1 MEKEKEIV
9 AIGGN
14 RLGKSLLAEQRK
26 HYDAWKLKKSLAELR
41 RDYYEPADQLQQ
53 QAAFHYE
60 EYIKIRGQ
68 IKQLTKNENR
78 YT

>member
-1 MEKEKEIV
+1 MKNQNELV
-9 AIGGN
+9 AT
-14 RLGKSLLAEQRK
+14 RLAEQRK

-41 RDYYEPADQLQQ
+41 RDYYEPADELQQ

-68 IKQLTKNENR
+68 IEQLTKNENR